1 MCSALCP
8 RVAYVG
14 SSLIERGIYSVC
26 SELCPRVAYV
36 RSSLIERGIHWI
48 CWQVTDS
55 KGYDGVRRLGRN

>member
-1 MCSALCP
+1 MCSELCP

-14 SSLIERGIYSVC
+14 SSL
-26 SELCPRVAYV
+26 L
-36 RSSLIERGIHWI
+36 ERGIHWI